1 MPGSQ
6 TLNATGQPLCLLRV
20 SRTGAR
26 HVCIQG
32 WHVCIQGWRICAGPA
47 DTASV
52 QAIAA
57 WHTNAVR
64 VPLNEPCWLSP

>member
-6 TLNATGQPLCLLRV
+6 TLNATGQPLRLLRL
-20 SRTGAR
+20 RRAGTK
-26 HVCIQG
+26 HVWIE
-32 WHVCIQGWRICAGPA
+32 GWRICAGPA
-47 DTASV
+47 DTATV

-57 WHTNAVR
+57 WHANGVR